1 MFKLIH
7 DMLQLDKF
15 YGVCDEIDVLKG
27 INKYPDTIKEAME
40 IAKRKI
46 MSNRDKE
53 NSGN

>member
-7 DMLQLDKF
+7 EMLQLDKF
-15 YGVCDEIDVLKG
+15 YGVSEEIDVLMG
-27 INKYPDTIKEAME
+27 VNKYPDTIKEAIE
-40 IAKRKI
+40 LAKRKI